1 MLGSSGWE
9 VYMTH
14 EEMERLTAD
23 TDVKSEKIRILFN
36 AGAERADIGRFMGI
50 SYQYVQNVLKRSGL
64 LGKSRAAESDF
75 SDHRQVY
82 TVTLGSGGKITLPAE
97 YIHKHGIAEGEVL
110 ICREEGG
117 GLTIMS
123 RDAAVEAVREIARQ
137 HMPGESALL
146 EALLT
151 DRNRTG

>member
-1 MLGSSGWE
+1 
-9 VYMTH
+9 
-14 EEMERLTAD
+14 MERLTAD
-23 TDVKSEKIRILFN
+23 TDIKSEKIRILYN
-36 AGAERADIGRFMGI
+36 AGVERADIGRFMGI

-64 LGKSRAAESDF
+64 LGKPRIAEADVSEP
-75 SDHRQVY
+75 RQVY
-82 TVTLGSGGKITLPAE
+82 TVTLGAGGKITLPAE
-97 YIHKHGIAEGEVL
+97 YIQRHGIAEGEVL